1 MPEPLKVALS
11 VDALGP
17 RMTGIG
23 RYNFELAR
31 RLPAILGARN
41 VSYFRG
47 SHWIDELR
55 DLLREDWRPASRP
68 FWRSRYE
75 SWQRKRKLDQL
86 VVHATNYFLPDWAEH
101 GVATIHD
108 LSVFLYPET
117 HPVERIRAF
126 EREFERTLQKA
137 SLLITDSEAVK
148 SELVAMFGVAPGR
161 IEAVSLGIPQVRP
174 NPNFTPLAGLSLEHG
189 RYVLCV
195 STFEPRKRI
204 DRLVE
209 AYLRL
214 PLPLRKHYPLVL
226 AGGAGWRNEGL
237 NAMIEEASRDG
248 TVRRI
253 GFVPEETLESLYAG
267 ARIFVYPSRYEGFG
281 LPVVE
286 AMAHKVP
293 CLIANAPCLVEVAQD
308 AAAVV
313 EPDDTDAFSTA
324 IAQALEDEAWQRQAK
339 RAGMAVASG
348 YSWDKCAARTAE
360 LYRLTFC

>member
-41 VSYFRG
+41 ISYFRG
-47 SHWIDELR
+47 SHWIDEVQ

-75 SWQRKRKLDQL
+75 NWQRKRKLDQL

-174 NPNFTPLAGLSLEHG
+174 NPDFAPLARLGLEHG

-209 AYLRL
+209 AYVRL
-214 PLPLRKHYPLVL
+214 PLPLREHYPLVL
-226 AGGAGWRNEGL
+226 AGGEGWRNEDL
-237 NAMIEEASRDG
+237 NAMIEEAARDG

-293 CLIANAPCLVEVAQD
+293 CLIANAPCLVEVAQG
-308 AAAVV
+308 AAALV
-313 EPDDTDAFSTA
+313 EPDDTGAFSTA
-324 IAQALEDEAWQRQAK
+324 IAQALEDEAWQRNAK
-339 RAGMAVASG
+339 RAGLMVVSG
-348 YSWDKCAARTAE
+348 YSWDGCAARTAE
-360 LYRLTFC
+360 LYRRTFC